1 MSDVSPPS
9 GRTLGE
15 LVRTLE
21 ARGQLRSVHAGG
33 ATPLAD
39 IALSDVAYDSR
50 QVEPGALFVAVPGGR
65 ADGHDFL
72 VDAVARGA
80 AAVIA
85 ERATARLGVPQ
96 LLVPAARPALAVAA
110 AWLHGFPS
118 HRLGTIGVTGTD
130 GKTTTCYLLRA
141 MLEACGVRCG
151 MTGTIETVAGGEVI
165 ARGRKTTPEAPE
177 LQAALARMVEAGDAF
192 AVVESTSHGLAQERV
207 GEVAYDV
214 AVLTNLTHEHLE
226 FHRTPE
232 AYRAAKRRLF
242 ERLAVSPSNPAK
254 AWGKWAVIN
263 QDDAVADEFAGAARE
278 AGARVLSYGT
288 SSGADVRAVHI
299 EEDAGGLRV
308 VIRTPRWEAQVALQL
323 AGRFNAHNALA
334 AAAVGEALG
343 LPPDGVRRGLETL
356 AGVPGRMQRIVAGQ
370 PFSVIV
376 DYAHTAD
383 SLAKVL
389 DNLAPTAAAAGGGL
403 ISVFGS
409 AGERDTAKRP
419 MMGRVAAE
427 RCRLI
432 VLTDEDPRGEDQMTI
447 LHEIAA
453 GAEQAGRHVGH
464 DVLLIAD
471 RRAAIRAA
479 FEQARPGDVVVLC
492 GKGHESTIEMAD
504 GAIDWDE
511 TAEARSALS
520 ELGYGDGSG

>member
-1 MSDVSPPS
+1 MSDVSPPA

-21 ARGQLRSVHAGG
+21 VRGQLRSVLHGSG
-33 ATPLAD
+33 APLAEV
-39 IALSDVAYDSR
+39 ALSDVVYDSR
-50 QVEPGALFVAVPGGR
+50 QVAPGALFVAVPGGR
-65 ADGHDFL
+65 ADGHDF
-72 VDAVARGA
+72 VADAVSRGA
-80 AAVIA
+80 AAVVA
-85 ERATARLGVPQ
+85 ERATPRLGVPQ
-96 LLVPAARPALAVAA
+96 LLVPAARPALALAA

-118 HRLGTIGVTGTD
+118 QRLGTIGVTGTD

-141 MLEACGVRCG
+141 VLEACDVRCG

-177 LQAALARMVEAGDAF
+177 LQAALARMVEAGDVF

-214 AVLTNLTHEHLE
+214 AVFTNLTHEHLE

-232 AYRAAKRRLF
+232 AYRAAKLRLF
-242 ERLAVSPSNPAK
+242 ERLAVGPSNPAK

-263 QDDAVADEFAGAARE
+263 HDDPAADKFAAAARE
-278 AGARVLSYGT
+278 AGAQVLTYGT
-288 SSGADVRAVHI
+288 SPAAAVRATRI
-299 EEDAGGLRV
+299 EEDQAGLRV
-308 VIRTPRWEAQVALQL
+308 AIHTPRWAAQVALRL
-323 AGRFNAHNALA
+323 AGRFNVHNALA

-343 LPPDGVRRGLETL
+343 LPPEGVRRGLEAL
-356 AGVPGRMQRIVAGQ
+356 AGVPGRMQRIDAGQ
-370 PFSVIV
+370 PYTVVV

-389 DNLAPTAAAAGGGL
+389 DNLAPVAAAVGGGL
-403 ISVFGS
+403 IGVFGS

-432 VLTDEDPRGEDQMTI
+432 VLTDEDPRGEDRLAI
-447 LHEIAA
+447 LREIAA
-453 GAEQAGRHVGH
+453 GAEEVGRRVGH

-471 RRAAIRAA
+471 RRAAIGTAL
-479 FEQARPGDVVVLC
+479 EQARPGDVVVLC

-504 GAIDWDE
+504 GALDWDE
-511 TAEARSALS
+511 AAEARRALS
-520 ELGYGDGSG
+520 DLGYGEGSG